1 MSNKIKE
8 NVSVFRANSRS
19 NDGIL
24 KVLRYFVE
32 EPWRFRSHIRVVF
45 AKQFRSAYYGT
56 GLGVF
61 WNYVIPLVPLTVYW
75 LISNLRVFPGFDRI
89 DGAATI
95 TFGVTLWFLFA
106 GFVQV
111 PIQVVATRNVE
122 TMKTAFPLV
131 ASIFSGFSQLI
142 FDTAVR
148 SVFVL
153 LIVVL
158 GESSFTWHAM
168 FLPIILLPAL
178 MFFVGVGLLLSIL
191 NVVTKDVSRLV
202 NIALQ
207 YGIFISGVIF
217 PVENINFLATLNA
230 FNPFAQFIEL
240 SRSMAFLGEFGDLKT
255 YAWMSVAGVI
265 QFIIGLRIFYIM
277 EYRIRGI
284 G

>member
-1 MSNKIKE
+1 M
-8 NVSVFRANSRS
+8 
-19 NDGIL
+19 
-24 KVLRYFVE
+24 
-32 EPWRFRSHIRVVF
+32 
-45 AKQFRSAYYGT
+45 
-56 GLGVF
+56 
-61 WNYVIPLVPLTVYW
+61 
-75 LISNLRVFPGFDRI
+75 
-89 DGAATI
+89 
-95 TFGVTLWFLFA
+95 
-106 GFVQV
+106 QV

-158 GESSFTWHAM
+158 GENSFTWHAV

-178 MFFVGVGLLLSIL
+178 MFCWRRAFTFYFKRRDKRRIKIGQHCS
-191 NVVTKDVSRLV
+191 
-202 NIALQ
+202 Q

-240 SRSMAFLGEFGDLKT
+240 SRSIAFLGNLETSKP
-255 YAWMSVAGVI
+255 M
-265 QFIIGLRIFYIM
+265 
-277 EYRIRGI
+277 RGCLWRV
-284 G
+284 

>member
-1 MSNKIKE
+1 
-8 NVSVFRANSRS
+8 
-19 NDGIL
+19 
-24 KVLRYFVE
+24 
-32 EPWRFRSHIRVVF
+32 
-45 AKQFRSAYYGT
+45 
-56 GLGVF
+56 
-61 WNYVIPLVPLTVYW
+61 
-75 LISNLRVFPGFDRI
+75 
-89 DGAATI
+89 
-95 TFGVTLWFLFA
+95 
-106 GFVQV
+106 
-111 PIQVVATRNVE
+111 
-122 TMKTAFPLV
+122 
-131 ASIFSGFSQLI
+131 
-142 FDTAVR
+142 
-148 SVFVL
+148 
-153 LIVVL
+153 
-158 GESSFTWHAM
+158 
-168 FLPIILLPAL
+168 